1 MKQIIKIVSILT
13 FFLHQEII
21 FGEIP
26 ARVAAFKKAIQDP
39 TKVANCAQCDFR
51 GTQELIGV
59 DAHGANLPGLTLQ
72 PCISNS
78 VNQNIPM
85 LCIPNQVA
93 NLTGINLANANLFS
107 SCLDGAIFDGAN
119 LSNANLSNS
128 SAQYASFKGA
138 NVTGIITT
146 YSTFCNATMP
156 DGALCTDSWT
166 GQGVTIACSCTPQE
180 TAALASAMPAAQAKS
195 ASLATATSSSKSASG
210 NASSA
215 APTK

>member
-1 MKQIIKIVSILT
+1 MKKIIKFVTILT
-13 FFLHQEII
+13 FFLYQEII

-59 DAHGANLPGLTLQ
+59 DAHGANLAGVTLQ
-72 PCISNS
+72 PCISNP
-78 VNQNIPM
+78 VNQTIPM

-128 SAQYASFKGA
+128 SAQYASFVNA
-138 NVTGIITT
+138 NVMGIITAN
-146 YSTFCNATMP
+146 STFCNAMMP
-156 DGALCTDSWT
+156 DGTLCTDSWT
-166 GQGVTIACSCTPQE
+166 GQGVTIACNCTPQE
-180 TAALASAMPAAQAKS
+180 TAPLAAVMPAAQVQ
-195 ASLATATSSSKSASG
+195 
-210 NASSA
+210 SA
-215 APTK
+215 APAGTKSAKPASVVTKK